1 ILTLPTATIRLFK
14 TSSLCD
20 LTADNSAL
28 FDTTMASL
36 PNTSLNTSQTVVDLQ
51 ERVKKLSEELD
62 SAHVEIENLNSEN
75 FRLKTDI
82 QKYLKTIDTYKEL
95 ASNIDRKN
103 NTPLSGR
110 KRKTHQG
117 YKISLTKPLI
127 EDLNIKQTYSDKTQD
142 LPVSTYHDKSPRAST
157 QWLSNGSQY
166 NRQENNCCNAENK
179 ILMLNKETQTTHQTY
194 DNTLTHNNKRT
205 LISNVCDVATK
216 KSSGVVPKQKNK
228 LAIISSGCTKGTL
241 PLIEKRKHLSTIEHK
256 LKAFS
261 INDYCLIFIGENDL
275 KNDDYMEILDNLR
288 KYLKKNTHTNLV
300 VCTPTFI
307 CGALIYNY
315 KVELFNNLLLWEI
328 KNNRYA
334 YNFDTNR
341 TLSLEMFS
349 ISTGKINKQGWK
361 NILERI
367 RSNIMYDYEVFST
380 QDSLTNPHGGSDDQ
394 LLTTNNTVTSEDLN
408 ELSATQL
415 T

>member
-1 ILTLPTATIRLFK
+1 MDLNRDSNITYRNYRLFK

-157 QWLSNGSQY
+157 QWLSNGS
-166 NRQENNCCNAENK
+166 
-179 ILMLNKETQTTHQTY
+179 
-194 DNTLTHNNKRT
+194 
-205 LISNVCDVATK
+205 
-216 KSSGVVPKQKNK
+216 VVPKQKNK

-241 PLIEKRKHLSTIEHK
+241 PLIEKVFSDSFEYCHYLLPNVFTEEALSTIEHK

-261 INDYCLIFIGENDL
+261 INDYCLIFIE
-275 KNDDYMEILDNLR
+275 KTI
-288 KYLKKNTHTNLV
+288 
-300 VCTPTFI
+300 
-307 CGALIYNY
+307 
-315 KVELFNNLLLWEI
+315 
-328 KNNRYA
+328 
-334 YNFDTNR
+334 
-341 TLSLEMFS
+341 
-349 ISTGKINKQGWK
+349 
-361 NILERI
+361 
-367 RSNIMYDYEVFST
+367 
-380 QDSLTNPHGGSDDQ
+380 
-394 LLTTNNTVTSEDLN
+394 
-408 ELSATQL
+408 
-415 T
+415 

>member
-1 ILTLPTATIRLFK
+1 DSNITYRNYRLFK

-157 QWLSNGSQY
+157 QWLSNGS
-166 NRQENNCCNAENK
+166 
-179 ILMLNKETQTTHQTY
+179 
-194 DNTLTHNNKRT
+194 
-205 LISNVCDVATK
+205 
-216 KSSGVVPKQKNK
+216 VVPKQKNK

-241 PLIEKRKHLSTIEHK
+241 PLIEKVFSDSFEYCHYLLPNVFTEEALSTIEHK

-367 RSNIMYDYEVFST
+367 RSNIMYDYEVFNT

-415 T
+415 TCNLFRK